1 MSSEDVSKA
10 DKEKKSGKGIT
21 RSESLKL
28 PRSGSE
34 SKISKCHDV
43 DAHEELKRIMLSK
56 SLEREMEQKGLV
68 KSSDTPSS
76 DEEQK
81 GRTKDTGAESQPK
94 GGVLKQVNDNSD
106 SDVSEPRGILKKE
119 GSFEAGKLELEKN
132 VLKDRSFET
141 VHEPEKGGLKEESTE
156 LPKSEPEKSAIKQ
169 TGTENVNNVTDS
181 VKKEEIKE
189 KSLPI
194 DTTPN
199 RVKDIKGDKPGKE
212 KSPERQSSVER
223 KLAGGCASAIRRRG
237 RDSKQPE
244 RWVMECVYNTE
255 RWVME
260 CVYNTERWVMEC
272 V

>member
-43 DAHEELKRIMLSK
+43 DTHEELKRIMLSK

-68 KSSDTPSS
+68 KSSDAPSS

-81 GRTKDTGAESQPK
+81 GVIQTKDTGAESQPK

-119 GSFEAGKLELEKN
+119 GSFEAGKLELEKS

-141 VHEPEKGGLKEESTE
+141 VHEPEKSTLKEESTE
-156 LPKSEPEKSAIKQ
+156 LPKTESEKSAIKQ
-169 TGTENVNNVTDS
+169 TGTEDVNNVTDS

-189 KSLPI
+189 KSPPI
-194 DTTPN
+194 DTTPS

-244 RWVMECVYNTE
+244 RWVMECV
-255 RWVME
+255 
-260 CVYNTERWVMEC
+260 
-272 V
+272 